1 MKKYIYLCKQT
12 TDNLK
17 LSSMDYLE
25 RKKIFVNEF
34 VNEIQ
39 SSNLSLFLGAG
50 MSFES
55 GLPSWKNLLGD
66 LANKINIKIDDAHD
80 YYQIAQYCENKLGS
94 AYVKNSIT
102 RLLNP
107 KKYSS
112 NILKSILGLPANNF
126 WTTNFDRVLE
136 KNIEKEFKT
145 HPDIIYRDVD
155 LIKTREKS
163 AKVIFKM
170 NGHIDDQ
177 TSWIL
182 TKSDLEGYEYN
193 HQAMLT
199 FLRRE
204 LIVNTFLFL
213 GYSFTDTLILST
225 LRDVKRYLGGINP
238 THYHYTIIKERNNQE
253 FPYFVE
259 NLERSYGIK
268 SLIIPQKI
276 FPQNISYS
284 ELTAMMD
291 SEKMDIIDMINK
303 RVKMKQIY
311 ISGSYRK
318 ISRKEECFS
327 SQLAKYLTENMLE
340 QGYRICNGFGR
351 GVGSRIIEFASEW
364 LIENNQQIDK
374 KLILRTRPFHAQN
387 GVNDSTKE
395 YRQHI
400 MRDSG
405 IAIFMFGQSKSNI
418 KGSEGVRQE
427 FIVAKELG
435 MKIIPLGITGYEAL
449 KIWDEIKKE
458 ISCYGYLE
466 KYIDTL
472 KTERDPKKLADIVI
486 AIINNIQ

>member
-1 MKKYIYLCKQT
+1 
-12 TDNLK
+12 
-17 LSSMDYLE
+17 MDYLE

-182 TKSDLEGYEYN
+182 TK
-193 HQAMLT
+193 
-199 FLRRE
+199 
-204 LIVNTFLFL
+204 
-213 GYSFTDTLILST
+213 
-225 LRDVKRYLGGINP
+225 
-238 THYHYTIIKERNNQE
+238 
-253 FPYFVE
+253 
-259 NLERSYGIK
+259 
-268 SLIIPQKI
+268 
-276 FPQNISYS
+276 
-284 ELTAMMD
+284 
-291 SEKMDIIDMINK
+291 
-303 RVKMKQIY
+303 
-311 ISGSYRK
+311 
-318 ISRKEECFS
+318 
-327 SQLAKYLTENMLE
+327 
-340 QGYRICNGFGR
+340 
-351 GVGSRIIEFASEW
+351 
-364 LIENNQQIDK
+364 
-374 KLILRTRPFHAQN
+374 
-387 GVNDSTKE
+387 
-395 YRQHI
+395 
-400 MRDSG
+400 
-405 IAIFMFGQSKSNI
+405 AI
-418 KGSEGVRQE
+418 
-427 FIVAKELG
+427 
-435 MKIIPLGITGYEAL
+435 
-449 KIWDEIKKE
+449 
-458 ISCYGYLE
+458 
-466 KYIDTL
+466 
-472 KTERDPKKLADIVI
+472 
-486 AIINNIQ
+486 